1 MEFKPL
7 KLSDDRFEI
16 APKFTIELNPE
27 EAGKR
32 SHVYFV
38 WPFSPEAYPD
48 IPSLDSVIQEEV
60 PRHALRIPLRQSRS
74 PRRFVPRRPRDTRAP
89 YRA

>member
-1 MEFKPL
+1 MEFKSL
-7 KLSDDRFEI
+7 KLSGNRFEI
-16 APKFTIELNPE
+16 APKFTIELNPK

-48 IPSLDSVIQEEV
+48 PPRSTPSS
-60 PRHALRIPLRQSRS
+60 RRRS
-74 PRRFVPRRPRDTRAP
+74 PARSSHTTATIPISPSFRTAASP
-89 YRA
+89 